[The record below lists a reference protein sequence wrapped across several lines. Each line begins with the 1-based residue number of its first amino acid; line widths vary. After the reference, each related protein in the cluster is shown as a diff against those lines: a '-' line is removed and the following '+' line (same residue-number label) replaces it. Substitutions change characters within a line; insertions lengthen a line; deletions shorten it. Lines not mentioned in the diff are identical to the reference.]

1 MTGLADLLRTHVD
14 YTAWA
19 SARLVRAA
27 SELTSGELMH
37 DFKTADKSVLGTLVH
52 VFAADRIWLA
62 RIEGTQPGQF
72 VTEAD
77 RKLSVLQNDWPA
89 LHDRWK
95 KWAAG
100 ITEDSVQANVA
111 FTDTSGNKW
120 NQPLREMVLHVVN
133 HWGTHH
139 RGQVSG
145 FLRALG
151 HTPPPIDLAVYQRE
165 MAAAKQFEN

>member
-1 MTGLADLLRTHVD
+1 MKGLADLLQTHID

-27 SELTSGELMH
+27 SELTSGELRH

-62 RIEGTQPGQF
+62 RIEGRPPGAF

-77 RKLSVLQNDWPA
+77 HQLSVLQNDWPA

-100 ITEDSVQANVA
+100 ITEENAQSNITY
-111 FTDTSGNKW
+111 TDTSGKTW
-120 NQPLREMVLHVVN
+120 NQPLWELVLHVVN
-133 HWGTHH
+133 HGAHH

-145 FLRALG
+145 FLRAMG
-151 HTPPPIDLAVYQRE
+151 RTPPPIDLAVYQRE
-165 MAAAKQFEN
+165 IAAAK

>member
-1 MTGLADLLRTHVD
+1 MKGLADLLRTHID

-27 SELTSGELMH
+27 SALTGDELAR

-62 RIEGTQPGQF
+62 RIGGRPPGAF

-77 RKLSVLQNDWPA
+77 HKLSVLQNDWPA

-100 ITEDSVQANVA
+100 ITEENAQSNIAYI
-111 FTDTSGNKW
+111 DTSGKSW
-120 NQPLREMVLHVVN
+120 NQPLWELVLHMVN
-133 HWGTHH
+133 HGTHH

-151 HTPPPIDLAVYQRE
+151 RVPPPIDLAVYQRE
-165 MAAAKQFEN
+165 IRAAK